1 MAFPIAIRMQWL
13 VLNLPHSHYR
23 SHAKACPGLGNA
35 TLETLCRA
43 LRASGIAHTHEAGN
57 PCCVPLVLRT
67 PEQCLPAYVLAA
79 RDDRIVRDEPMDTD
93 SDMSISVAN
102 ELTDVDM
109 AT

>member
-1 MAFPIAIRMQWL
+1 MLHFH
-13 VLNLPHSHYR
+13 V
-23 SHAKACPGLGNA
+23 
-35 TLETLCRA
+35 TD
-43 LRASGIAHTHEAGN
+43 EAGS
-57 PCCVPLVLRT
+57 PCCVPLVLGT